1 MINRRAVLSARTR
14 SQRRLSP
21 RFSTRISPDEADEH
35 MPETRYSEPTF
46 HETCFT
52 ERRASCGRVGPAVVP
67 TVEQNAQAI
76 LEKALPE

>member
-1 MINRRAVLSARTR
+1 MLNRCFVRWNQISTEP
-14 SQRRLSP
+14 SP
-21 RFSTRISPDEADEH
+21 HFSTRISPDQAHEDT
-35 MPETRYSEPTF
+35 PETRYSETTF

-52 ERRASCGRVGPAVVP
+52 EHRAAVEGWGPAVVP